1 MADGET
7 LFFLHVNTRKGE
19 HSDTGIYYCL
29 ARNEVGKARSDN
41 ATLDVASKCFHTHTH
56 NTIHL
61 STKIYFQNEKTLRN
75 KTFKKLEKLIIII
88 IINRKPK
95 KTKVENK

>member
-29 ARNEVGKARSDN
+29 ARNEVGKARSNN
-41 ATLDVASKCFHTHTH
+41 ATLDVASKCFYTHTH
-56 NTIHL
+56 L
-61 STKIYFQNEKTLRN
+61 SYQYKLMV
-75 KTFKKLEKLIIII
+75 TF
-88 IINRKPK
+88 
-95 KTKVENK
+95 